1 MENSLYFVISSVI
14 LSFTLLA
21 SFYLRYRIPTKDN
34 RILMLLMWI
43 VVISNLLDLGLG
55 LNGIWYRLPTRA
67 IYLLNT
73 VYLITRQFIIVGYA
87 GYIVLCT
94 DSGKLVSKGW
104 KIICAITN
112 LYGLFLIFGNIRF
125 HWLFLTDVQGNYVR
139 GQQIWLY
146 YIFAICYIVFAIW
159 HLIRY
164 GHALDWS
171 RKIALLVFVMIPA
184 LGAFLQYAF
193 PGFNI
198 ESFTLT
204 IGMLWVYLN
213 VPKTN
218 RMLDSDTSALNQYA
232 FSCKMES
239 LTEQKVKGHLV
250 VIRFRDKSAIQDR
263 YGLESYKKL
272 MREVTY
278 ELCSL
283 QGRDRVYYLRD
294 ARFAVILDGADTD
307 KAYDIAKNLMN
318 KVQKQWKIYGNE
330 ITVWGVG
337 AFLSIPDDV
346 RNINDIYSYLAYL
359 EIMPSLHG
367 GSMYEG
373 GHLDVAYMK
382 RYGEIERAIERA
394 LQKTSFEVYYQPIYG
409 VKEQKIIAAEALLR
423 MYDEEMG
430 FISPEEFIPIAEK
443 NGKIIEI
450 GQMVL
455 ESVCRFLQKEDITKY
470 GLHYIEVNLSV
481 IECMQDILPEE
492 IKKTLEKYEV
502 APQLLNLEI
511 TETALVQS
519 KAILAD
525 NMRKISEMGVSFSL
539 DDYGTGYSTIT
550 YMMTLP
556 FRIVKIDKSILWSS
570 FENERAM
577 IALCASINMIK
588 EMNMEIVVEGVE
600 SREMAQKLTQLGCDY
615 LQGYYFSKPLPV
627 NKFIECI
634 SKNPI
639 FLFDKE

>member
-1 MENSLYFVISSVI
+1 MGNSLYFVISSVI

-34 RILMLLMWI
+34 RILMLLMWV
-43 VVISNLLDLGLG
+43 VVISNLLDLGMG
-55 LNGIWYRLPTRA
+55 LNGIWYRLPKIA
-67 IYLLNT
+67 IYFLNT
-73 VYLITRQFIIVGYA
+73 IYLITRQVIIVGYA
-87 GYIVLCT
+87 VYIVLCT
-94 DSGKLVSKGW
+94 DSGKLVSKRW
-104 KIICAITN
+104 KIICAVTN
-112 LYGLFLIFGNIRF
+112 LYGLFLIFGNIKF

-146 YIFAICYIVFAIW
+146 YMFAICYIVFAIW

-164 GHALDWS
+164 GHVLDWS
-171 RKIALLVFVMIPA
+171 RRITLFVLILIPA
-184 LGAFLQYAF
+184 LGAFLQYVF
-193 PGFNI
+193 PDFCI

-232 FSCKMES
+232 FSCKMDS
-239 LTEQKVKGHLV
+239 LTGQNVNSYLA

-263 YGLESYKKL
+263 YGLETYKKL

-278 ELCSL
+278 ELCGL
-283 QGRDRVYYLRD
+283 QSRDRVYYLRD
-294 ARFAVILDGADTD
+294 ARFAVILEEMDRD
-307 KAYDIAKNLMN
+307 KAYDTAKNLMDR
-318 KVQKQWKIYGNE
+318 VQKKWKIYGNE

-337 AFLSIPDDV
+337 AFLNIPDDV

-367 GSMYEG
+367 GNMYEG

-409 VKEQKIIAAEALLR
+409 VKEQRIIAAEALLR
-423 MYDEEMG
+423 MYDDEMG

-455 ESVCRFLQKEDITKY
+455 ESVCRFLQKEDITQY
-470 GLHYIEVNLSV
+470 GLHYIEVNLSI
-481 IECMQDILPEE
+481 IECMQDILPDE
-492 IKKTLEKYEV
+492 IRGILDKYKIS
-502 APQLLNLEI
+502 PQLLNLEI
-511 TETALVQS
+511 TETALAQS

-556 FRIVKIDKSILWSS
+556 FQIVKIDKSILWSS

-600 SREMAQKLTQLGCDY
+600 SQEMAQKLIQLGCDY

-627 NKFIECI
+627 DKFIECI
-634 SKNPI
+634 SKNHT